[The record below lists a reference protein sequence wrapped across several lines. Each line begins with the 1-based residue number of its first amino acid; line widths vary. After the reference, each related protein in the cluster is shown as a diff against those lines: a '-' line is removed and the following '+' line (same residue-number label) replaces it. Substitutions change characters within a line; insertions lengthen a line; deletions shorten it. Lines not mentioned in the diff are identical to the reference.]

1 MGSKVDELKK
11 YKAYADEIKNLEEM
25 ESCYDV
31 VARIGRLKEKQSTI
45 ITAINQVKD
54 DKERN
59 VLQQRYLLGRKF
71 EVIAD
76 RMNYCVKHIYRIHDS
91 AIKDIN
97 I

>member
-1 MGSKVDELKK
+1 MGKVEELKK
-11 YKAYADEIKNLEEM
+11 YIAYSNEIKNLEEM
-25 ESCYDV
+25 ESCYEIV
-31 VARIGRLKEKQSTI
+31 SRIDKLKEKQGVI
-45 ITAINQVKD
+45 ISAINQVKD

-91 AIKDIN
+91 AIKDID